1 MNFQEAQTKI
11 SGLFPNVSLISYQYD
26 KRVYIDS
33 KTEIRCGAIVV
44 MSNAHDA
51 EGFWSSTWEGV
62 IKKIE
67 IYLVPDAPSTDEG
80 EPTTEEII

>member
-1 MNFQEAQTKI
+1 MNFTDAQTKI
-11 SGLFPNVSLISYQYD
+11 SGLFPNVSLISYKYD
-26 KRVYIDS
+26 KNVYS
-33 KTEIRCGAIVV
+33 CNKTEIRCGAIVV

-67 IYLVPDAPSTDEG
+67 IYLVPNEPATDEG
-80 EPTTEEII
+80 EPKDEI